1 MPFEKGRGNA
11 GITYQEEHQEEPQ
24 INSGPFYEVQSS
36 QKISEYMN

>member
-11 GITYQEEHQEEPQ
+11 GITRQEEPQ